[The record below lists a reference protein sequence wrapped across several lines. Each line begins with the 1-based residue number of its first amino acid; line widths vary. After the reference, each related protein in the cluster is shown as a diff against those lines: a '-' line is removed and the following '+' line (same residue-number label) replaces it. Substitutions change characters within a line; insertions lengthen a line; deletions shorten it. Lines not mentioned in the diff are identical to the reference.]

1 MTFKKKFEMVIKYQQ
16 VMILVQKIYRDD
28 EYNAKKITFLTRN
41 EKLSKICA
49 LYSNTKKMLY
59 QAFINSLPDDFKLI
73 YMNLFPNKKVDSKW
87 YLKYFSKSTY
97 YRKLGQLLDLILL
110 ITI

>member
-1 MTFKKKFEMVIKYQQ
+1 MTFKEKFEMVIKYQQ

-28 EYNAKKITFLTRN
+28 EYNAKKIT
-41 EKLSKICA
+41 
-49 LYSNTKKMLY
+49 
-59 QAFINSLPDDFKLI
+59 LPDDFKLI

>member
-1 MTFKKKFEMVIKYQQ
+1 MTFKEKFEMVIKYQQ
-16 VMILVQKIYRDD
+16 VMILVQ
-28 EYNAKKITFLTRN
+28 KITFLTRN